1 MDMMTAAAFSVNN
14 YFVQLE
20 LATGMCDVTKMAKK
34 LGVKVGSPNRPLVG
48 FYQRIPAFTLG
59 SVEVSPLSMAE
70 AYATFAARGIHCRPI
85 IIDKIETRDGQRLKA
100 PSAQCE
106 RVLSTEVADGMN
118 KLFAHVMTS
127 GTGKRAMTQD
137 RRPQAGKTGTINSA
151 EAVWFAGYTPDIAGV
166 AMISIDNRKRP
177 FIKSKAAKRSG
188 AFRRHGVNGYVVPST
203 GQRLEGSGSGDAGMK
218 IWKPTMD
225 SFLKGVSPT
234 KFHQPP
240 ASISGRKSA
249 DNTYRRYAR

>member
-1 MDMMTAAAFSVNN
+1 
-14 YFVQLE
+14 
-20 LATGMCDVTKMAKK
+20 
-34 LGVKVGSPNRPLVG
+34 
-48 FYQRIPAFTLG
+48 
-59 SVEVSPLSMAE
+59 
-70 AYATFAARGIHCRPI
+70 
-85 IIDKIETRDGQRLKA
+85 
-100 PSAQCE
+100 
-106 RVLSTEVADGMN
+106 VLSTKVADGMN
-118 KLFAHVMTS
+118 KLFAHVMTN
-127 GTGKRAMTQD
+127 GTGKRAMTAD

-188 AFRRHGVNGYVVPST
+188 SFRRHGVNGYVVPST

-225 SFLKGVSPT
+225 SYLKGVPRT

-240 ASISGRKSA
+240 ASISGRSA
-249 DNTYRRYAR
+249 ERQFRR